1 VKTLRLHLC
10 PLAEL
15 SGESTLEFEVLDE
28 TRAIARR
35 GHAVLAELPRLP
47 RTELVI
53 AAPDV
58 LLVET
63 PLPPLSGARLRA
75 ALPALAEP
83 HLLADLEAAYVVAA
97 RPVGGTRTTLAV
109 LDRALLQRALALLRR
124 VKLEPASATP
134 EPLTLPLSPRRWR
147 LRLGTAY
154 ACLRTAPLY
163 GLASSALIE
172 GEPPVE
178 LRLALEQAGN
188 ARPQAIE
195 VEGPCDSAAWSAALG
210 VPLVSVDAPA
220 ARAEP
225 VAFELLQYELAPQLV
240 SWRAWRAPA
249 VLAALC
255 AITWIVGLNVE
266 AGLMRREERMLRAQM
281 SAALRETVPSVPVV
295 LDALKQMQRAVADLR
310 VSAGAGDPREFLP
323 LATALAAAITLEP
336 DTVRALE
343 FRGEALRVDF
353 DPRALAAP
361 KARERMLEQAA
372 AAGLAARISENT
384 LSVRPKEDQR

>member
-1 VKTLRLHLC
+1 MC

-15 SGESTLEFEVLDE
+15 AGETALDYEVLDE

-35 GHAVLAELPRLP
+35 GRAVLAELPRLP

-58 LLVET
+58 LLIEVS
-63 PLPPLSGARLRA
+63 LPPLSGARLRA

-83 HLLADLEAAYVVAA
+83 HLLTDLEAAYVVAA
-97 RPVGGTRTTLAV
+97 RPMGGARTTLAV
-109 LDRALLQRALALLRR
+109 LDRALLRRALELLRR
-124 VKLEPASATP
+124 VKLEPASAIP
-134 EPLTLPLSPRRWR
+134 EPLTLPLVPGRWR
-147 LRLGTAY
+147 LRLGAAY
-154 ACLRTAPLY
+154 ACLRTGPLY
-163 GLASSALIE
+163 GLASALVE

-188 ARPQAIE
+188 ARPEAID
-195 VEGPCDSAAWSAALG
+195 VEGPCDVAAWSTALG
-210 VPLVSVDAPA
+210 VPLVAVDAPP

-225 VAFELLQYELAPQLV
+225 VGFELLQYDLAPRLV
-240 SWRAWRAPA
+240 SWRAWRTPA

-255 AITWIVGLNVE
+255 ALTWIIGLNVE
-266 AGLMRREERMLRAQM
+266 AGLMRREESTLKAQM

-295 LDALKQMQRAVADLR
+295 LDPLKQMQRAVADLR
-310 VSAGAGDPREFLP
+310 VGAGAGDPREFLP
-323 LATALAAAITLEP
+323 LASALARALTLDA

-361 KARERMLEQAA
+361 KARERIVEQASG
-372 AAGLAARISENT
+372 AGLTARLSENT

>member
-1 VKTLRLHLC
+1 V
-10 PLAEL
+10 
-15 SGESTLEFEVLDE
+15 
-28 TRAIARR
+28 RR
-35 GHAVLAELPRLP
+35 DRAVLAELPRLP

-63 PLPPLSGARLRA
+63 PLPSLSGARLRA
-75 ALPALAEP
+75 ALPSLAEP
-83 HLLADLEAAYVVAA
+83 HLLVDLEAAYVVAA

-109 LDRALLQRALALLRR
+109 LDRPLLQRALELLRR

-134 EPLTLPLSPRRWR
+134 EALTLPLAPGRWR

-154 ACLRTAPLY
+154 ACLRTAPLH

-178 LRLALEQAGN
+178 LRLALEQAGT

-195 VEGPCDSAAWSAALG
+195 VEGSCDAAAWSAALG
-210 VPLVSVDAPA
+210 VPLVCVDEPA
-220 ARAEP
+220 TRAEP
-225 VAFELLQYELAPQLV
+225 LAFELLQYELAPRLV
-240 SWRAWRAPA
+240 SWHAWRVPA
-249 VLAALC
+249 LLAALC
-255 AITWIVGLNVE
+255 AMTWIVGLNVE
-266 AGLMRREERMLRAQM
+266 AALMLREERMLKAQM
-281 SAALRETVPSVPVV
+281 VAALRETAPSVPVV
-295 LDALKQMQRAVADLR
+295 LDPLKQMQRAVADLR
-310 VSAGAGDPREFLP
+310 VGAGAGDPREFLP
-323 LATALAAAITLEP
+323 LATALARAITLEA

-361 KARERMLEQAA
+361 KARERMLEQAS
-372 AAGLAARISENT
+372 AAGLAARLSENT